1 MNPDTPLIPQLQ
13 DPAQLPEQAAQAITA
28 QAEALEE
35 AFHAAVEAEDIFAPE
50 EAEKAMPPEQS
61 AEELIRLVDEMAGA
75 DSSPEESPEEAAAE
89 APAEAELSAADD
101 LALDAQELAQIA
113 AQVTPVQTAPEEGS
127 LGPVQTVPEEDPLGP
142 LLDPEISAL
151 LGAEVTAILEA
162 DYARRS
168 GRSIPGLKAENAAPA
183 SEETPKKV
191 KMAADAPKKAEKA
204 AAPKAEKAEK
214 AEKPAKA
221 QQKQAKK
228 AEKAEKAPK
237 KRAFG
242 WKLFCFFRRLVLVI
256 LLVALLAVAA
266 AAMACYTIFNGPS
279 QDAKQ
284 MLYSTFMEPSG
295 TKWIPGLFLS
305 DEEIQALENPGNP
318 LPPTADISG
327 EITINFDTDLTG
339 EGNNDEWKDH
349 PDGIRIEH
357 IVGDSYT
364 AHVMIIRDPSRVYLG
379 TSRKD
384 FTVEYPGMRL
394 DYMMERDNAV
404 AGINGGAFW
413 DNGTTDPKVG
423 MYPEG
428 LVIAGGEVRWNTKD
442 TSFPDNG
449 FVGFNNDNVL
459 IVAKSM
465 TAKQAKELGIRD
477 GVVFGPVLIMDGKG
491 NAEVYNN
498 KSGGQNPRTCIGQRA
513 DGAVIFLCIDG
524 RQANSL
530 GGTYADCIDILT
542 EYGAVNACN
551 LDGGSSSTMF
561 YRDVYGKYEEKGS
574 VFMVNNYSL
583 LQSQPRRMPTFFLVA
598 PEKEGE

>member
-1 MNPDTPLIPQLQ
+1 MDHETNILPQVQNAPADIDT
-13 DPAQLPEQAAQAITA
+13 APEAGTTVTDAAIS
-28 QAEALEE
+28 
-35 AFHAAVEAEDIFAPE
+35 AAVPDENTADAAP
-50 EAEKAMPPEQS
+50 S
-61 AEELIRLVDEMAGA
+61 VN
-75 DSSPEESPEEAAAE
+75 SPEEISSLSGAEE
-89 APAEAELSAADD
+89 APAVPAESSKEDSFVLDSEISSLLGEEVSAILAADW
-101 LALDAQELAQIA
+101 A
-113 AQVTPVQTAPEEGS
+113 S
-127 LGPVQTVPEEDPLGP
+127 SHSRTVPERTVLP
-142 LLDPEISAL
+142 
-151 LGAEVTAILEA
+151 VTQE
-162 DYARRS
+162 
-168 GRSIPGLKAENAAPA
+168 PENAAEPTHTETA
-183 SEETPKKV
+183 EEAVNDKKKKTKADKAPKTEAPKESS
-191 KMAADAPKKAEKA
+191 APKK
-204 AAPKAEKAEK
+204 
-214 AEKPAKA
+214 
-221 QQKQAKK
+221 
-228 AEKAEKAPK
+228 
-237 KRAFG
+237 KRSLG
-242 WKLFCFFRRLVLVI
+242 RKIFCFVRRALLLILVI
-256 LLVALLAVAA
+256 ALLAVAA
-266 AAMACYTIFNGPS
+266 AAMACHAIFNGPS

-305 DEEIQALENPGNP
+305 DEEIQALENPSNP

-327 EITINFDTDLTG
+327 EIIINTDTDMSG
-339 EGNNDEWKDH
+339 ENDEWKDH

-379 TSRKD
+379 TSRSD
-384 FTVEYPGMRL
+384 FTVEYPGSRL

-413 DNGTTDPKVG
+413 DNGTRDPKVG

-428 LVIAGGEVRWNTKD
+428 LVIAGGEVRWNSKD

-449 FVGFNNDNVL
+449 FVGFNYDNVL
-459 IVAKSM
+459 VVAKSM

-477 GVVFGPVLIMDGKG
+477 GVVFGPVLIVDGKG

-498 KSGGQNPRTCIGQRA
+498 KAGGQNPRTCIGQRA